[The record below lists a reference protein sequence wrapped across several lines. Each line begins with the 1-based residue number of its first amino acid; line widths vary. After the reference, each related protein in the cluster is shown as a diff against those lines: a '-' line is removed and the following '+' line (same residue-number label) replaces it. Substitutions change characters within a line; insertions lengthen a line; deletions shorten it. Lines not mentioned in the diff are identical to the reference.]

1 MGPSSPSA
9 LALWGDES
17 VKAIGNAVGKYID
30 RSEPKD
36 NMQACAR
43 ICVEVDLGK
52 GLPEA
57 IKLKVDEWSY
67 IQQLD
72 YEQIP
77 FKCKVCHEY
86 GHFANRCTKVTN
98 LETEDQ
104 VGQWETMKKRK
115 QHHRPNLNHPLNI
128 RALPPTAPILPLPNP
143 RALPKTPPSPHPPTL
158 SLFYLLMILNL
169 TSPPLNCPIHP

>member
-1 MGPSSPSA
+1 MDTRGLYLNKWTPSFDPEMDVPNA
-9 LALWGDES
+9 VPVWVRLPHLPLHCWGDDS
-17 VKAIGNAVGKYID
+17 VQAIGNAMGKCID

-43 ICVEVDLGK
+43 ICVEVDLGR

-57 IKLKVDEWSY
+57 IKLKVDDWCH

-86 GHFANRCTKVTN
+86 GHFANRCSKSKLN
-98 LETEDQ
+98 E
-104 VGQWETMKKRK
+104 
-115 QHHRPNLNHPLNI
+115 PNGN
-128 RALPPTAPILPLPNP
+128 A
-143 RALPKTPPSPHPPTL
+143 
-158 SLFYLLMILNL
+158 
-169 TSPPLNCPIHP
+169 